1 MGFRNSVQETMSR
14 GFRKIPVEKIRI
26 NENNFYAKTEYEDE
40 AIDQMA
46 NLIQENGQDAN
57 VLVYLDPREDDGKEY
72 TLLSGERRFKA
83 VARLAQIGK
92 SDGMIQAKIEEA
104 PESASDEMLRL
115 IRGNAQ
121 RNKTQEIR
129 VAEVK
134 ALQNIWE
141 EMKREGRAQGKFVDW
156 AGQNIGVSAR
166 QITNYL
172 KIANT
177 NVKKERTEDP
187 VHQGESEESNAIE
200 DAELISFIKDLNR
213 DLKAQSSNMIS
224 INKKMT
230 ISIRCGSLQEV
241 MGALD
246 QLGFTDQVEEI
257 KNYLS
262 VNDEKGNE

>member
-26 NENNFYAKTEYEDE
+26 NENNFYAKTEYEEE

-46 NLIQENGQDAN
+46 NLIEENGQDAN
-57 VLVYLDPREDDGKEY
+57 VLVYLDPREEDGKEY

-83 VARLAQIGK
+83 VERLVRAGK

-104 PESASDEMLRL
+104 PESESDEMLRL

-121 RNKTQEIR
+121 RNKSQEIR
-129 VAEVK
+129 IAEVK

-141 EMKREGRAQGKFVDW
+141 EMKREGKTHGKFVDW

-172 KIANT
+172 KMAH
-177 NVKKERTEDP
+177 VKSGEEGADATEQPETSGTESSEDEILVYFLKEL
-187 VHQGESEESNAIE
+187 G
-200 DAELISFIKDLNR
+200 R
-213 DLKAQSSNMIS
+213 DLKELSSNRIS

-230 ISIRCGSLQEV
+230 ISIKCGSLQEV
-241 MGALD
+241 ADALD
-246 QLGFTDQVEEI
+246 QLGFTEQVQEI
-257 KNYLS
+257 RNYLS
-262 VNDEKGNE
+262 ADGEKGNE